1 MDEAIINSMRLGI
14 LYKIY
19 LLGFLLLAIRLFWM
33 QVIQAEY
40 YQDQSAR
47 NRIRLIG
54 LPAPRGTLYDRNG
67 KVIAEDRVRYDLALI
82 PQEVEDREE
91 IFKVISQQLN
101 IPVDSLRQ
109 DYHKG
114 YRAPFAPVSLVSNIS
129 KEQALSFEEKLFRL
143 PGLLVETRPTRYYHN
158 GRAIAHVV
166 GYLGEIGAEELE
178 RLKPYGY
185 KVRDLVGRTGL
196 EKSFDLEL
204 RGENGGT
211 QIEVN
216 HRGRMIQILGHR
228 SPKRGKDLRLTVDAS
243 LQEKASA
250 LLAGRR
256 GAVVALNPGSG
267 EILAMTSYPAFDP
280 NAFLDSK
287 RRREIKEWL
296 QQQDSPFLNRAL
308 GAYTPGSIFK
318 VVTASAALQKGKINP
333 QTSFECDGFLRLGN
347 YSFSCWNEEG
357 HGSENLFEGL
367 AHSCNVYFFHLGLL
381 MGPEPIAEECRR
393 WGLGR
398 GTEIELAGEAPG
410 LVPNRRWKWQIFHQP
425 WYDGDTLNFAIGQ
438 GYLLMTPLQAAR
450 MISVVANGGKL
461 VKPYVV
467 KQVGSSEEPHPR
479 SQSIGVG
486 QKTLDAVTEGLRRT
500 IDDPTGTGQLALS
513 SQVSI
518 AGKTGTAETPD
529 GASHAWFVGFA
540 PVENPKIA
548 FAVFLEHGGGG
559 GYAAAPI
566 GRQLVEHF
574 IKDEKKL

>member
-1 MDEAIINSMRLGI
+1 MDKAVVNSMRLGI

-19 LLGFLLLAIRLFWM
+19 LLGFLLLSARLFWM
-33 QVIQAEY
+33 QVIHADY
-40 YQDQSAR
+40 YKDQSTR
-47 NRIRLIG
+47 NRIRLIE

-67 KVIAEDRVRYDLALI
+67 KIMVEDRVRYNLALI
-82 PQEVEDREE
+82 PQEVEDRED

-109 DYHKG
+109 DYRKG
-114 YRAPFAPVSLVSNIS
+114 YRAPFAPVLLVSNIS
-129 KEQALSFEEKLFRL
+129 KEQGLSFEEKLFRL
-143 PGLLVETRPTRYYHN
+143 PGLLVETRPIRYYHN
-158 GRAIAHVV
+158 GQASAHVV

-196 EKSFDLEL
+196 EKSFDLQL

-216 HRGRMIQILGHR
+216 HRGRMVHVLGHR
-228 SPKRGKDLRLTVDAS
+228 SPKRGKDLWLTLDAG
-243 LQEKASA
+243 LQEKASS

-256 GAVVALNPGSG
+256 GAVVALNPETG

-287 RRREIKEWL
+287 RRGEVKEWL
-296 QQQDSPFLNRAL
+296 QQQSSPFLNRAF

-318 VVTASAALQKGKINP
+318 IVTASAALQKGKINP
-333 QTSFECDGFLRLGN
+333 QTSFECEGFLRLGT
-347 YSFSCWNEEG
+347 YSFGCWNGKG
-357 HGSENLFEGL
+357 HGSENLFEGF

-381 MGPEPIAEECRR
+381 LGPESLVEECQR

-410 LVPNRRWKWQIFHQP
+410 LVPNRHWKWQVFHQP

-450 MISVVANGGKL
+450 MISAVANGGKL
-461 VKPYVV
+461 VKPYLV
-467 KQVGSSEEPHPR
+467 KQVGSVEVAQPR
-479 SQSIGVG
+479 SQTMGLD
-486 QKTLDAVTEGLRRT
+486 QKTVDAILEGLRRV

-566 GRQLVEHF
+566 GKQLVEHF
-574 IKDEKKL
+574 VGDEKKL